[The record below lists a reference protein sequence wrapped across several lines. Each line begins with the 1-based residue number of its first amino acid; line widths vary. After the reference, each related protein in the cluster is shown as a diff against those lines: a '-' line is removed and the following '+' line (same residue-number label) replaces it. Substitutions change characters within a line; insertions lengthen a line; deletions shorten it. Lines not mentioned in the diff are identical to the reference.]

1 MTPAFCGHL
10 GQARTRK
17 DIKMKNFSLLIAGTA
32 IVATLGLGAPLAA
45 QTANKVMLTDVDP
58 ATLTTAW
65 RATDIIGASIYDDNG
80 VEIGTISDMLVQENG
95 SIPFVIV
102 TTLGTNRTEGRT
114 VVVSATDFERVGK
127 RLTMHGG
134 SADMLLNAPQF

>member
-1 MTPAFCGHL
+1 
-10 GQARTRK
+10 
-17 DIKMKNFSLLIAGTA
+17 MKNFPLLIAGTA
-32 IVATLGLGAPLAA
+32 IIAALSLAAPLAA

-65 RATDIIGASIYDDNG
+65 RATDIIGTSIYDDNG
-80 VEIGTISDMLVQENG
+80 VEIGTVRDMLVQANG

-102 TTLGTNRTEGRT
+102 TTLPGNREDGRN
-114 VVVSATDFERVGK
+114 VVVSASDFERVGK

-134 SADMLLNAPQF
+134 SAEMLMSAPQF